1 MEDRLILVEP
11 LLTRSQERQQS
22 QESIWNDLKRMG
34 FDLDTVDAIFSYY
47 DIPDKNLAVQLLV
60 KTSEGY
66 RHLFIP
72 SGGDDDVCV
81 ICREGLQEH
90 SSRPIDLSNYNPDTI
105 LRTSQEENK
114 SSRNSIQAVDGRIV
128 CEICYM
134 EYPSES
140 VISLPCG
147 HMFCVTCIDG
157 YLCLE
162 IKEARVLQI
171 KCCQVDCE
179 FVFDP
184 EIIASIVSPS
194 QYEKYLTF
202 KRNKLTELDPDS
214 KWCPN
219 PKCGQVV
226 KRENSD
232 SNYMKCADCGTEI
245 CYECNEP
252 WHPKVTCEKATDE
265 SYEAWARGKNI
276 QKCPNCK
283 RRVEKDSGCNHMTCA
298 VCGYQWCWLCRGKY
312 TSAHFDR
319 FNPFGC
325 PGLQNGD
332 NTAENWRWYKRWG
345 KKCGTL
351 LMMVLAVPL
360 CNLYIVLVF
369 WFALILANRL
379 YERTYNLT
387 GCCRA
392 LCCAP
397 LGFIIGLIL
406 TPIADAIV
414 IVVGPIYAVI
424 YLIIYK
430 RMQDED

>member
-47 DIPDKNLAVQLLV
+47 EIPDKNLAVQLLV

-72 SGGDDDVCV
+72 SGGDEDVCV
-81 ICREGLQEH
+81 ICREGLLEH
-90 SSRPIDLSNYNPDTI
+90 SSRPIDLSNYNPDSI
-105 LRTSQEENK
+105 IRTSQEENK

-147 HMFCVTCIDG
+147 HMFCITCIDG

-232 SNYMKCADCGTEI
+232 SNYMKCADCGTEM
-245 CYECNEP
+245 
-252 WHPKVTCEKATDE
+252 
-265 SYEAWARGKNI
+265 S
-276 QKCPNCK
+276 
-283 RRVEKDSGCNHMTCA
+283 
-298 VCGYQWCWLCRGKY
+298 
-312 TSAHFDR
+312 
-319 FNPFGC
+319 
-325 PGLQNGD
+325 PGIP
-332 NTAENWRWYKRWG
+332 R
-345 KKCGTL
+345 
-351 LMMVLAVPL
+351 
-360 CNLYIVLVF
+360 
-369 WFALILANRL
+369 
-379 YERTYNLT
+379 
-387 GCCRA
+387 
-392 LCCAP
+392 
-397 LGFIIGLIL
+397 
-406 TPIADAIV
+406 
-414 IVVGPIYAVI
+414 
-424 YLIIYK
+424 
-430 RMQDED
+430 